1 MEKVDSLPF
10 CFTEYEKYGK
20 LTLYRIIR
28 LWNIRV
34 VECVRDYVT
43 GEFQQELRN
52 TLSKSVLCKYL

>member
-28 LWNIRV
+28 LWNVRV
-34 VECVRDYVT
+34 VECDDRKD
-43 GEFQQELRN
+43 
-52 TLSKSVLCKYL
+52 